1 MLQIIEFDML
11 SRIIFK
17 LSSIVKTS
25 LINNENKNRLINLD
39 LLDTY
44 TKKRDFTL
52 LDAGCGNG
60 TNLED
65 IILKYPNA
73 KVIGID
79 NFKPDIE
86 VAKKKFADKIDFLH
100 CDCLDMK
107 INGESI
113 DVVLSNQ
120 VIEHIVK
127 YEKYLS
133 EIKRILKSE
142 GLLILSTPNFHN
154 PKNTLLKLFFQK
166 PIMRWENN
174 KNLPPNEYRGH
185 VKEFYEDE
193 LISLI
198 QKHNFKLLASRPIIP
213 KPSLKGNIP
222 FILYRFF
229 EYLFFTITKPF
240 VRQGYSNNHNMIF
253 EKN

>member
-11 SRIIFK
+11 SRIISK
-17 LSSIVKTS
+17 LFSKVKTS
-25 LINNENKNRLINLD
+25 LINNENKNRLINLE

-44 TKKRDFTL
+44 TKQRDFTL

-73 KVIGID
+73 KIIGID
-79 NFKPDIE
+79 NFKPDIDD
-86 VAKKKFADKIDFLH
+86 AKKNLPIKLILY

-107 INGESI
+107 INSESI

-127 YEKYLS
+127 HEKYLS

-198 QKHNFKLLASRPIIP
+198 QKHNFKLLASSPIIP
-213 KPSLKGNIP
+213 KPSLNGNIP

-240 VRQGYSNNHNMIF
+240 VRKGYSNNHNMIF

>member
-1 MLQIIEFDML
+1 ML

-25 LINNENKNRLINLD
+25 LVNNENKNRLINLD

-44 TKKRDFTL
+44 TKQRNFTL

-60 TNLED
+60 ANLED
-65 IILKYPNA
+65 IILKYPDA

-79 NFKPDIE
+79 NFKADIDE
-86 VAKKKFADKIDFLH
+86 AKNFFSDKIDFLH

-107 INGESI
+107 INVESI

-127 YEKYLS
+127 YEKYIS

-154 PKNTLLKLFFQK
+154 PKNVLLKMFFQK

-174 KNLPPNEYRGH
+174 KNLPPHEYRGH

-193 LISLI
+193 LITLI

-222 FILYRFF
+222 FILYRVF
-229 EYLFFTITKPF
+229 EYLFYIITKPF
-240 VRQGYSNNHNMIF
+240 VRKGYSNNHNMIF
-253 EKN
+253 EKI

>member
-1 MLQIIEFDML
+1 MF
-11 SRIIFK
+11 SRIILK
-17 LSSIVKTS
+17 LTLKLKTS

-44 TKKRDFTL
+44 VNQQDFTL

-60 TNLED
+60 VNLVD

-73 KVIGID
+73 KIIGID
-79 NFKPDIE
+79 NFKPDLDD
-86 VAKKKFADKIDFLH
+86 AKKRFLNKIDFLH
-100 CDCLDMK
+100 CDCRDMK
-107 INGESI
+107 INSKSI

-120 VIEHIVK
+120 VIEHISK

-133 EIKRILKSE
+133 EIKRVLKNE

-193 LISLI
+193 LITLI

-213 KPSLKGNIP
+213 RPSLKGNIP
-222 FILYRFF
+222 FIVYRLF
-229 EYLFFTITKPF
+229 EYLFYILTKLF
-240 VRQGYSNNHNMIF
+240 VSKGYSNNHNMIF
-253 EKN
+253 EKV

>member
-1 MLQIIEFDML
+1 ML
-11 SRIIFK
+11 SKIISK
-17 LSSIVKTS
+17 LSSKVKTS

-44 TKKRDFTL
+44 AKKGDFTL

-65 IILKYPNA
+65 IILKYPDA
-73 KVIGID
+73 KIIGID

-86 VAKKKFADKIDFLH
+86 NAKKKFANKIDFLY

-107 INGESI
+107 INSESI

-154 PKNTLLKLFFQK
+154 PKNTLLKLLFQK

-174 KNLPPNEYRGH
+174 KNLPPSKYRGH

-193 LISLI
+193 LITLI

-213 KPSLKGNIP
+213 KPSLKGNTP
-222 FILYRFF
+222 FIMYRLF
-229 EYLFFTITKPF
+229 EYLFFIITKPF
-240 VRQGYSNNHNMIF
+240 VKQGYSNNHNMIF
-253 EKN
+253 EKI

>member
-1 MLQIIEFDML
+1 MLRIIEFDMF
-11 SRIIFK
+11 SRIISK
-17 LSSIVKTS
+17 LSSKVKTS

-44 TKKRDFTL
+44 TKQRDFTL

-65 IILKYPNA
+65 IILKYPDA
-73 KVIGID
+73 KIIGID

-86 VAKKKFADKIDFLH
+86 DAKKKFADKIDFLC

-107 INGESI
+107 INSESI

-127 YEKYLS
+127 HEKYLS

-154 PKNTLLKLFFQK
+154 PKNTLLKLLFQK

-174 KNLPPNEYRGH
+174 KNLPPNKYRGH

-193 LISLI
+193 LITLI

-213 KPSLKGNIP
+213 KPSLKGNTP
-222 FILYRFF
+222 FIMYRLF
-229 EYLFFTITKPF
+229 EYLFFIITKPF

-253 EKN
+253 EKI

>member
-1 MLQIIEFDML
+1 MF
-11 SRIIFK
+11 SRIILK
-17 LSSIVKTS
+17 LTLKLKTS

-44 TKKRDFTL
+44 VKQQDFTL

-60 TNLED
+60 INLVD
-65 IILKYPNA
+65 IILKYPDA
-73 KVIGID
+73 KIIGID
-79 NFKPDIE
+79 NFKPDLDD
-86 VAKKKFADKIDFLH
+86 AKKRFLNKIDFLH
-100 CDCLDMK
+100 SDCLDMK
-107 INGESI
+107 INSRSI

-120 VIEHIVK
+120 VIEHISK

-133 EIKRILKSE
+133 EIKRVLKNE

-193 LISLI
+193 LITLI
-198 QKHNFKLLASRPIIP
+198 QKHNFKLLASRSIIP
-213 KPSLKGNIP
+213 RPSLKGNLP
-222 FILYRFF
+222 FIVYRLF
-229 EYLFFTITKPF
+229 EYLFYILTKPF
-240 VRQGYSNNHNMIF
+240 VSKGYSNNHNMIF
-253 EKN
+253 EKI

>member
-1 MLQIIEFDML
+1 MF
-11 SRIIFK
+11 SRIMFK
-17 LSSIVKTS
+17 LKTS

-39 LLDTY
+39 LLETY
-44 TKKRDFTL
+44 VNQHDFTL
-52 LDAGCGNG
+52 VDAGCGNG
-60 TNLED
+60 ANLGD
-65 IILKYPNA
+65 IILKYPDA
-73 KVIGID
+73 KIIGVD
-79 NFKPDIE
+79 NFKPDIDD
-86 VAKKKFADKIDFLH
+86 AKKRFLNEVDFLH

-107 INGESI
+107 INSKSI
-113 DVVLSNQ
+113 DIVLSNQ
-120 VIEHIVK
+120 VIEHISK

-133 EIKRILKSE
+133 EIKRILKNK

-174 KNLPPNEYRGH
+174 KKLPPNEYRGH

-193 LISLI
+193 LITLA

-213 KPSLKGNIP
+213 RPSLKGNIP
-222 FILYRFF
+222 FIIYRLF
-229 EYLFFTITKPF
+229 EYFFYILTKPF
-240 VRQGYSNNHNMIF
+240 VKRGYSNNHNMIF

>member
-1 MLQIIEFDML
+1 MF
-11 SRIIFK
+11 SRIILK
-17 LSSIVKTS
+17 LTLKLKTS

-44 TKKRDFTL
+44 VKQQHFTL

-60 TNLED
+60 INLVD
-65 IILKYPNA
+65 IILKYPDA
-73 KVIGID
+73 KIIGID
-79 NFKPDIE
+79 NFKPDLDD
-86 VAKKKFADKIDFLH
+86 AKKRFLNKIDFLH
-100 CDCLDMK
+100 SDCLDMK
-107 INGESI
+107 INSRSI

-120 VIEHIVK
+120 VIEHISK

-133 EIKRILKSE
+133 EIKRVLKNE

-193 LISLI
+193 LITLI
-198 QKHNFKLLASRPIIP
+198 QKHSFKLLASRPIIP

-222 FILYRFF
+222 FILYRLF
-229 EYLFFTITKPF
+229 EYLFYILTKPF
-240 VRQGYSNNHNMIF
+240 VSKGYSNNHNMIF
-253 EKN
+253 EKI

>member
-1 MLQIIEFDML
+1 M
-11 SRIIFK
+11 
-17 LSSIVKTS
+17 
-25 LINNENKNRLINLD
+25 
-39 LLDTY
+39 
-44 TKKRDFTL
+44 
-52 LDAGCGNG
+52 
-60 TNLED
+60 
-65 IILKYPNA
+65 
-73 KVIGID
+73 
-79 NFKPDIE
+79 
-86 VAKKKFADKIDFLH
+86 
-100 CDCLDMK
+100 
-107 INGESI
+107 
-113 DVVLSNQ
+113 
-120 VIEHIVK
+120 
-127 YEKYLS
+127 
-133 EIKRILKSE
+133 
-142 GLLILSTPNFHN
+142 STPNFHN
-154 PKNTLLKLFFQK
+154 PKNTLLKLLFQK

-213 KPSLKGNIP
+213 KPSLKGNLP

>member
-1 MLQIIEFDML
+1 ML
-11 SRIIFK
+11 SRIILK
-17 LSSIVKTS
+17 LSSKVKTS

-44 TKKRDFTL
+44 TKQRDFTL

-65 IILKYPNA
+65 IILKYPDA
-73 KVIGID
+73 KIIGID
-79 NFKPDIE
+79 NFKPDIDY
-86 VAKKKFADKIDFLH
+86 AKKKFVNKIDFLH
-100 CDCLDMK
+100 CDCLDLK
-107 INGESI
+107 INSESI

-127 YEKYLS
+127 YEKYVS
-133 EIKRILKSE
+133 EIKRILKTD

-174 KNLPPNEYRGH
+174 KNLPPDEYRGH

-193 LISLI
+193 LITLI
-198 QKHNFKLLASRPIIP
+198 QKHKFKLLASRPIIP

-222 FILYRFF
+222 FIIYRLF
-229 EYLFFTITKPF
+229 EYLFFIITKPF

-253 EKN
+253 EKI

>member
-1 MLQIIEFDML
+1 MF
-11 SRIIFK
+11 SRIILK
-17 LSSIVKTS
+17 LTLKLKTS

-44 TKKRDFTL
+44 VKQQHFTL

-60 TNLED
+60 INLVD
-65 IILKYPNA
+65 IILKYPDA
-73 KVIGID
+73 KIIGID
-79 NFKPDIE
+79 NFKPDLDD
-86 VAKKKFADKIDFLH
+86 AKKRFLNKIDFLH
-100 CDCLDMK
+100 SDCLDMK
-107 INGESI
+107 INSKSI

-120 VIEHIVK
+120 VIEHISK

-133 EIKRILKSE
+133 EIKRVLKNE

-193 LISLI
+193 LITLI
-198 QKHNFKLLASRPIIP
+198 QKHSFKLLASRPIIP

-222 FILYRFF
+222 FILYRLF
-229 EYLFFTITKPF
+229 EYLFYILTKPF
-240 VRQGYSNNHNMIF
+240 VSKGYSNNHNMIF
-253 EKN
+253 EKI

>member
-11 SRIIFK
+11 SRIIST
-17 LSSIVKTS
+17 LSTKVKTS

-44 TKKRDFTL
+44 TKQQNFTL

-60 TNLED
+60 KNLED
-65 IILKYPNA
+65 IILKYPDA
-73 KVIGID
+73 KIIGID
-79 NFKPDIE
+79 NFKPDIDD
-86 VAKKKFADKIDFLH
+86 AKKKFGDKIDFLY

-107 INGESI
+107 INSESI

-154 PKNTLLKLFFQK
+154 PKNTLLKLLFQK
-166 PIMRWENN
+166 PIMRWENS

-193 LISLI
+193 LITLI

-213 KPSLKGNIP
+213 KPSLKGNAP
-222 FILYRFF
+222 FIMYKLF
-229 EYLFFTITKPF
+229 EYLFFIITKPF

-253 EKN
+253 EKI

>member
-1 MLQIIEFDML
+1 MILIIEFDML

-17 LSSIVKTS
+17 FSSIVKTS

-39 LLDTY
+39 LLDIY

-60 TNLED
+60 TNLEG

-86 VAKKKFADKIDFLH
+86 VAKKKFGDKIDFLY

-107 INGESI
+107 IKDKSI

-120 VIEHIVK
+120 VIEHIFK
-127 YEKYLS
+127 YEKYIS

-174 KNLPPNEYRGH
+174 KNLPLDEYRGH
-185 VKEFYEDE
+185 IKEFYEDE

-222 FILYRFF
+222 FIVYRLF

-240 VRQGYSNNHNMIF
+240 VRKGYSKNHNMIF

>member
-1 MLQIIEFDML
+1 MF
-11 SRIIFK
+11 SRIILK
-17 LSSIVKTS
+17 LTLKLKTS

-44 TKKRDFTL
+44 VKQQDFTL

-60 TNLED
+60 INLVD
-65 IILKYPNA
+65 IILKYPDA
-73 KVIGID
+73 KIIGID
-79 NFKPDIE
+79 NFKPDLDD
-86 VAKKKFADKIDFLH
+86 AKKRFLNKIDFLH
-100 CDCLDMK
+100 SDCLDMK
-107 INGESI
+107 INSRSI

-120 VIEHIVK
+120 VIEHISK

-133 EIKRILKSE
+133 EIKRVLKNK

-193 LISLI
+193 LITLI

-213 KPSLKGNIP
+213 RPSLKGNIP
-222 FILYRFF
+222 FIVYRLF
-229 EYLFFTITKPF
+229 EYLFYILTKLF
-240 VRQGYSNNHNMIF
+240 VSKGYSNNHNMIF
-253 EKN
+253 EKI

>member
-1 MLQIIEFDML
+1 MF
-11 SRIIFK
+11 SRIILKLTFK
-17 LSSIVKTS
+17 LKTS

-44 TKKRDFTL
+44 VKQQDFTL

-60 TNLED
+60 INLVD
-65 IILKYPNA
+65 IILKYPDA
-73 KVIGID
+73 KIIGID
-79 NFKPDIE
+79 NFKPDLDD
-86 VAKKKFADKIDFLH
+86 AKKRFLNKIDFLH
-100 CDCLDMK
+100 SDCLDMK
-107 INGESI
+107 INSRSI

-120 VIEHIVK
+120 VIEHISK

-133 EIKRILKSE
+133 EIKRVLKNK

-193 LISLI
+193 LITLI

-213 KPSLKGNIP
+213 RPSLKGNIP
-222 FILYRFF
+222 FIVYRLF
-229 EYLFFTITKPF
+229 EYLFYILTKLF
-240 VRQGYSNNHNMIF
+240 VSKGYSNNHNMIF
-253 EKN
+253 EKI

>member
-1 MLQIIEFDML
+1 MF
-11 SRIIFK
+11 SRLMFKFIFK
-17 LSSIVKTS
+17 LKTS
-25 LINNENKNRLINLD
+25 IINNENKNRLINLE
-39 LLDTY
+39 LLDKFV
-44 TKKRDFTL
+44 KKHNFTL
-52 LDAGCGNG
+52 VDAGCGKG
-60 TNLED
+60 KNLGD

-107 INGESI
+107 INSESI

-154 PKNTLLKLFFQK
+154 PKNTLLKLLFQK